1 MVARLQVD
9 RRLANLEQRFAL
21 NEHDPFVLSL
31 HVLLRRDARRTHD
44 PLDDEIPVAENRI
57 EALTR
62 LWWRRIREEVAGSHA
77 SVRMAYR
84 LTPPFAVARNEP
96 RS

>member
-9 RRLANLEQRFAL
+9 GRPANLEQRFAL

-44 PLDDEIPVAENRI
+44 PLDDEIPVAEIRI
-57 EALTR
+57 ETLTV
-62 LWWRRIREEVAGSHA
+62 LWWRRVREKVAGSHA
-77 SVRMAYR
+77 SVRIACR
-84 LTPPFAVARNEP
+84 ITPPFAVARNEP